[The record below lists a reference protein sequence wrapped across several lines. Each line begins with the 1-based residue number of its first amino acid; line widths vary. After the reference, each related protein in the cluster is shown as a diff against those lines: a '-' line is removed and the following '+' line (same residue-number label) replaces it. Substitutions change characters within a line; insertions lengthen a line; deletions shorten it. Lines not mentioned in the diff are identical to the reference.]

1 MLWLFAPYIDSDVYE
16 IRGEDAVHIS
26 KSLRMKPG
34 EELTVCT
41 ADGVEHLCKITDIT
55 HAEVTVEV
63 ISSKPCEQEPSV
75 EVTLYQALTKNDKMD
90 FIIQKAVELGVS
102 RIVPFVSSR
111 CISRPDSKSAD
122 KKSERWNKIAR
133 QAAMQSRR
141 AKIPQVCEVIG
152 FSQAAEQCKEYD
164 SALIYYELGGEKTGA
179 YIDRQTKQIAVFVGS
194 EGGFEPDEVDTIV
207 KNGGHIATLGKRIL
221 RAETAPLAALS
232 VIMYMTGNLG

>member
-55 HAEVTVEV
+55 HAEVAVEV
-63 ISSKPCEQEPSV
+63 ISSKTSEQEPSV

-164 SALIYYELGGEKTGA
+164 SALIYYELGGEKTGT
-179 YIDRQTKQIAVFVGS
+179 YIDSQTKQIAVFVGS